1 MGSDD
6 IPSSRRKVLKSIL
19 GSATVL
25 GVAGSAQA
33 APSDKAVEKKVGS
46 NAQTTRLTEENA
58 LSRSEVEQEI
68 QRLAEKYD
76 DESVQNM
83 LAEPV
88 DTQSGKFG
96 DDVVTTFG
104 SGPSNTQ
111 NLDYLTSWNQD
122 YEVHGGTPE
131 RLLLTTDHFLS
142 VYKSNETDSQGR
154 YHYFYWHWS
163 QTETNSDYW
172 HDETHLKFMRN
183 KLNIRSTE
191 EEVTKV
197 SPSSV
202 SDLNG
207 RQKSVGATVG
217 YGGATFGI
225 SGEVYVKDATFGPE
239 TGGVDKGPA
248 GEFSVTLDANGT
260 QGRQSLNATTVTR
273 HERDR
278 SGFYDCKW
286 TTYCEGRQ

>member
-1 MGSDD
+1 MGKYNTQK
-6 IPSSRRKVLKSIL
+6 SRRNVIKSIA

-25 GVAGSAQA
+25 GAGGSASA
-33 APSDKAVEKKVGS
+33 ASDDARAEKTGENS
-46 NAQTTRLTEENA
+46 NTIRLTDENA
-58 LSRSEVEQEI
+58 LSRSQVEQEI

-76 DESVQNM
+76 DESARGIV
-83 LAEPV
+83 AGPV
-88 DTQSGKFG
+88 DTSTGKFG
-96 DDVVTTFG
+96 DDVVTTSA

-111 NLDYLTSWNQD
+111 NLNYLTTWNQA
-122 YEVHGGTPE
+122 YEVHGGSPS

-142 VYKSNETDSQGR
+142 VYKSNEKDAQGR

-172 HDETHLKFMRN
+172 HAETHLEFMRN

-191 EEVTKV
+191 EEVTDI
-197 SPSSV
+197 SPAST

-207 RQKSVGATVG
+207 RQKSIGVTIG

-239 TGGVDKGPA
+239 TGGVDLGPA
-248 GEFSVTLDANGT
+248 GEFSATLDANST

-273 HERDR
+273 HERNR

-286 TTYCEGRQ
+286 TTYCKGRQ

>member
-1 MGSDD
+1 MDRKD
-6 IPSSRRKVLKSIL
+6 TISSRRNVIKSIA
-19 GSATVL
+19 GSATIL

-33 APSDKAVEKKVGS
+33 ASSEKASEKKVGAKS
-46 NAQTTRLTEENA
+46 KTTRLSDENA
-58 LSRSEVEQEI
+58 LSRREVEDEI
-68 QRLAEKYD
+68 QRLAQKYGE
-76 DESVQNM
+76 ESAKSIV
-83 LAEPV
+83 AGPV
-88 DTQSGKFG
+88 DTQSGAFG
-96 DDVVTTFG
+96 DDVMTTSG

-111 NLDYLTSWNQD
+111 NLNYLKSWNQD
-122 YEVHGGTPE
+122 YKVRGGTPE

-142 VYKSNETDSQGR
+142 VYKSNEKDSQGR

-183 KLNIRSTE
+183 KLNIRSTD
-191 EEVTKV
+191 EEVTDI
-197 SPSSV
+197 SPSST

-207 RQKSVGATVG
+207 RQKSVGVTVG
-217 YGGATFGI
+217 YGGAEFGI

-248 GEFSVTLDANGT
+248 GEFSATLDANGT

-273 HERDR
+273 QARDR